1 MVKCTSY
8 FDKIYFY
15 IAFYKTKSLKR
26 CKFMMH
32 DWVIKHIVIAAHL
45 IFSVHLSCVMLGD
58 FTVTVNNNTQ
68 VPHLPTVA
76 NNHIITTAM
85 H

>member
-1 MVKCTSY
+1 
-8 FDKIYFY
+8 
-15 IAFYKTKSLKR
+15 
-26 CKFMMH
+26 MMH

>member
-15 IAFYKTKSLKR
+15 IAFYKTKLSKM

-32 DWVIKHIVIAAHL
+32 DWVIKHIVTAARL
-45 IFSVHLSCVMLGD
+45 IFSVCLSCVMLGY
-58 FTVTVNNNTQ
+58 FTVNVSNNTQ
-68 VPHLPTVA
+68 VPHL
-76 NNHIITTAM
+76 HIITTEL

>member
-1 MVKCTSY
+1 
-8 FDKIYFY
+8 
-15 IAFYKTKSLKR
+15 
-26 CKFMMH
+26 MMH

-58 FTVTVNNNTQ
+58 FTVSVNNTP
-68 VPHLPTVA
+68 VPHLHTVA